1 MIEEKKHQ
9 NLYKKS
15 YICKYLFFLRPERAY
30 LSTRVAYAS
39 RALLFVDLQHSA
51 KRSKICKKKSVNTG
65 VKIRDWCQANK
76 KNSRGLDADS
86 LISILQRDFS
96 LFARQCIGVKDQR

>member
-65 VKIRDWCQANK
+65 VKIRDRCQANK
-76 KNSRGLDADS
+76 KDSRGLDADS
-86 LISILQRDFS
+86 LISIFQ
-96 LFARQCIGVKDQR
+96 